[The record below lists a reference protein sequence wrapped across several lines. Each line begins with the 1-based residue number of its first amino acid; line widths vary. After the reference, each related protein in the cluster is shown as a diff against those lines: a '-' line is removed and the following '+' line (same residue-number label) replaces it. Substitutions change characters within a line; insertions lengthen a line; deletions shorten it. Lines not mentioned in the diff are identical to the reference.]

1 MSLYAESL
9 SGPATHV
16 AAKRVA
22 MAGATAF
29 LSVNLW
35 TGAPLLAL
43 WVGSRVVGQRALSM
57 GAIFVVVIVLAVE
70 VFSIAFALAWLNRTY
85 DQLVGR
91 PPGEYRL
98 AWLRSMNAG
107 GTDATTNARG
117 ITMLERIVMASVYS
131 AVIALV
137 IWFFLFAKSPLP
149 A

>member
-1 MSLYAESL
+1 MSLYAESVNGL
-9 SGPATHV
+9 ATHV
-16 AAKRVA
+16 AAKRLG

-29 LSVNLW
+29 LSVNIW

-43 WVGSRVVGQRALSM
+43 WIGSRMVGQRAPSM

-70 VFSIAFALAWLNRTY
+70 VFSIAFALAWLSRTY
-85 DQLVGR
+85 DELVGR

-107 GTDATTNARG
+107 GTDATTHARG
-117 ITMLERIVMASVYS
+117 ITMLERIVMVSVYC